1 MCRIGQVAVNNG
13 FIGDVGVAV
22 LITSSSRQRA
32 LDEKENF
39 LCDDDSTVNLR
50 DTFLY

>member
-22 LITSSSRQRA
+22 FFITSSSSQRA

-39 LCDDDSTVNLR
+39 FAQLI
-50 DTFLY
+50 